1 MVTGAKEKLAAN
13 LTLFLGCFLAGLSTA
28 SLLISG
34 LGASEEGPGG
44 GAEAEADAGLL
55 GEESQ
60 DTFPFFTGIGISD
73 FSSWFKTKTPRKKR
87 K

>member
-28 SLLISG
+28 SLLVSG
-34 LGASEEGPGG
+34 LGASEEGPGAG
-44 GAEAEADAGLL
+44 TGAGADTGLL

-60 DTFPFFTGIGISD
+60 DRFPFFTGMGISD
-73 FSSWFKTKTPRKKR
+73 FSSWFRTKTPKGS
-87 K
+87 

>member
-1 MVTGAKEKLAAN
+1 LVTGAKEKLAAN

-28 SLLISG
+28 SLLKSG

-44 GAEAEADAGLL
+44 AGEAAGLL

-60 DTFPFFTGIGISD
+60 DRFPFCTGSGTSD
-73 FSSWFKTKTPRKKR
+73 FSSWFKTKTPRKTET
-87 K
+87 